1 MTELIELLKTKWLT
15 GLEIRKI
22 LNISYTN
29 VTNTLLYIG
38 EHYPL
43 AEYVIDGKPV
53 YKIITEKDFESV

>member
-22 LNISYTN
+22 LNIQYTN
-29 VTNTLLYIG
+29 VTNALLYIG

-43 AEYVIDGKPV
+43 TEDVIDGKPV
-53 YKIITEKDFESV
+53 YKIITEKDFESI